1 MEADTGSKQRKVLV
15 DEGGLAINAHDRKVI
30 DACAKAL
37 DLKLEWS
44 SMEGVSPRVASTL
57 EPFNPL
63 FYDAD
68 SRKVEVVMELNVF
81 HAGGSVYA
89 LPSDGEGPEV
99 SYRHGTCALEATRRA
114 VAEVVLKMVDT

>member
-1 MEADTGSKQRKVLV
+1 MEADTASKQDKVLV
-15 DEGGLAINAHDRKVI
+15 DERVINAHDRKVI
-30 DACAKAL
+30 EACAKAL
-37 DLKLEWS
+37 NLELVWS
-44 SMEGVSPRVASTL
+44 STECVSPRLASTL

-63 FYDAD
+63 LYDAD

-81 HAGGSVYA
+81 HTSGSVYA

-99 SYRHGTCALEATRRA
+99 SYQHGSCALQATRRA